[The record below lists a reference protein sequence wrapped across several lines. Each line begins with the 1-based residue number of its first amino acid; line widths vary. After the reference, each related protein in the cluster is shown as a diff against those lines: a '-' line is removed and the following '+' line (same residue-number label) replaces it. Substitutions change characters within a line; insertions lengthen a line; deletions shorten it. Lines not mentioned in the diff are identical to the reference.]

1 MVLSEVRASSMQ
13 LFGILQKSSIVEATD
28 DEVTLG
34 AQNKFAKD
42 HATDPPMLKIIGD
55 AIAKHTGVAPRVRF
69 VVAPALVAGPP
80 ADPFASASALDLI

>member
-1 MVLSEVRASSMQ
+1 MQ
-13 LFGILQKSSIVEATD
+13 LFGILQKSSIVEASD

-42 HATDPPMLKIIGD
+42 HATDPPELKIIGD
-55 AIAKHTGVAPRVRF
+55 AIAKHAGVTPRVRI
-69 VVAPALVAGPP
+69 VVAPARASSPS